1 MKRVKKTLILA
12 ALVSPMMAV
21 AADYPWLTFNLADG
35 TEMSV
40 AAEGLAIN
48 YNEGNLILKSATVDQ
63 LLTTDQVRSMRFT
76 TIPAAVEGITDV
88 LSAEAD
94 YFDLSGKKAGRFAT
108 SDEARKALPSGT
120 YIVRS
125 KDKTIKVIF

>member
-1 MKRVKKTLILA
+1 MKKAKKTILLA
-12 ALVSPMMAV
+12 VIVCPMMAA
-21 AADYPWLTFNLADG
+21 AADFPWLTFRMVDD

-48 YNEGNLILKSATVDQ
+48 YNEGNLLLKSATVDQ
-63 LLTTDQVRSMRFT
+63 TIATELVKSMRFT
-76 TIPAAVEGITDV
+76 TTSAAVEGITD
-88 LSAEAD
+88 LLTAEAD
-94 YFDLSGKKAGRFAT
+94 YFDLSGIMVGRFAS

-125 KDKTIKVIF
+125 KDRTIKIIF